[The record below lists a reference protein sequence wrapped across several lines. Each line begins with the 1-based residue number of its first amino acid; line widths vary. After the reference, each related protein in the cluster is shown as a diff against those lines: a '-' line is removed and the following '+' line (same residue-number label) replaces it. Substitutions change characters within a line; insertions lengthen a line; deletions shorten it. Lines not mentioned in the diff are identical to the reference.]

1 MKKYVPRPVKK
12 MVSRQLNKLGFHYIR
27 GLGEIRT
34 IEEFQRDAGTLFACR
49 GNQTLESVAALKEKY
64 ETQPIIGEVRVQ
76 RLLELLAQVIDPSNV
91 FLYCT
96 SQLTHT
102 LQVLESM
109 EESGVTDRDLI
120 VMTLI
125 HDLGKIALLK
135 GEKPENVECGG
146 KTPIGENVPGSG
158 FDNCNFSWDHA
169 DIVHARF
176 KPYVNEKIAW
186 LLKWHSIQE
195 DCHPFM
201 DARDR
206 EMFEKYY
213 KTFVVHDRTFIFHH
227 RPKHLIDKYFGILD
241 EAFPKPI
248 MFTVLL
254 GINLAAAAELSMTEA
269 AALAARVVA
278 TATGIAAPL
287 VS

>member
-1 MKKYVPRPVKK
+1 MKKFVPRPIKK
-12 MVSRQLNKLGFHYIR
+12 LVSKQLNQLGFHYIR

-34 IEEFQRDAGTLFACR
+34 IEEFQRDATTLFNSR
-49 GNQTLESVAALKEKY
+49 RNQTVETVAALKEKY
-64 ETQPIIGEVRVQ
+64 TQPIIGEVRVQ
-76 RLLELLAQVIDPSNV
+76 RLLELLAQVIDPSNL

-109 EESGVTDRDLI
+109 EEAGVTDHDLY

-125 HDLGKIALLK
+125 HDLGKISLLK

-146 KTPIGENVPGSG
+146 KIPIGENVPGSG
-158 FDNCNFSWDHA
+158 FDNCNFTWDHA

-176 KPYVNEKIAW
+176 RPYVNEKIAW

-195 DCHPFM
+195 ECYPFM

-213 KTFVVHDRTFIFHH
+213 KIFVGHDRTFIFYH
-227 RPKHLIDKYFGILD
+227 RPKRLIDSYFSILD

-248 MFTVLL
+248 LFLTLIGVKLATTATLL
-254 GINLAAAAELSMTEA
+254 TDRVALSAAWVAAATTDF
-269 AALAARVVA
+269 VV
-278 TATGIAAPL
+278 PL
-287 VS
+287 VA